1 MEKMFSIGELSRLLG
16 IPAATLRFWESQGLF
31 SVSKGDNRYRRYSLQ
46 DVIRVA
52 DIMFYRGLGV
62 SIKEIR
68 QTQTRTLAEHR
79 QSLHQLQQELS
90 RALAAYEAMC
100 QRTLRQQRMLTQVE
114 QLLQARDQEEP
125 VPFDAVAPFDYH
137 EGDKLLQYT
146 QDPSCYVRF
155 FDTQDMSSE
164 RRGIITTKE
173 SGQPLLW
180 EKPPKSR
187 FVTFL
192 IREKVDRDYES
203 DVGYHLMRLSAQYRT
218 GVLLA
223 QYLLTATEDGQRTDY
238 LKGYLEVFPLEQ

>member
-1 MEKMFSIGELSRLLG
+1 MEKMFSIGELSRLLDV
-16 IPAATLRFWESQGLF
+16 PTATLRFWESQGLF

-68 QTQTRTLAEHR
+68 QTQTRTLEEHR
-79 QSLHQLQQELS
+79 QALQQLQLELS
-90 RALAAYEAMC
+90 RALAAYEAMR

-114 QLLQARDQEEP
+114 QLLQTRDQEEP

-180 EKPPKSR
+180 ESPPKAA
-187 FVTFL
+187 
-192 IREKVDRDYES
+192 
-203 DVGYHLMRLSAQYRT
+203 LSPSSSGKRWT
-218 GVLLA
+218 G
-223 QYLLTATEDGQRTDY
+223 TTKATWATT
-238 LKGYLEVFPLEQ
+238 

>member
-1 MEKMFSIGELSRLLG
+1 MEKIFSIGELSRLLG

-62 SIKEIR
+62 SIKELR

-100 QRTLRQQRMLTQVE
+100 QRMLTQVE

-125 VPFDAVAPFDYH
+125 VPFDAVAPIDYH